1 MPEAPAVELRWGEWH
16 LKWIQYCGSNHNC
29 LAMPE
34 ICASS
39 LLQDDFI
46 SAIPSAPLLMKVCKK
61 LALSRPLQNPFGP
74 GNLLLRALER

>member
-1 MPEAPAVELRWGEWH
+1 
-16 LKWIQYCGSNHNC
+16 
-29 LAMPE
+29 MPE

-74 GNLLLRALER
+74 GNLLLCARVGEIRGYFGELTDVDVHYHYEDSCVR